1 MNTTTA
7 FVLLDG
13 VFDSPVDSQVNDEDV
28 LAVGFGEGGVVGGGG
43 TKSGGGG
50 IVGGGGTKLGGP
62 SCDMIVDCRLI
73 DFF

>member
-1 MNTTTA
+1 M
-7 FVLLDG
+7 LLDD
-13 VFDSPVDSQVNDEDV
+13 VFDSAVDSQVNDEDI
-28 LAVGFGEGGVVGGGG
+28 LAVGFGGGGIVDGGG

-73 DFF
+73 PCYN